1 MIISENN
8 KPSIEEFKSI
18 MRRTDLILNSD
29 AIRKEKYYADRNGT
43 RLEVD
48 VYDAIREA
56 TKNTDFENTIQ
67 LVSGSSF
74 PDIVANKY
82 YGVEVKSTN
91 KNHWQ
96 SIGSSI
102 LESTRDKNIERIFLT
117 FGKLGSPVEFKSRP
131 YEECLAGIS
140 VTHYPRYQINMEL
153 QSGETI
159 FDKMGISYDELR
171 TMENPVTP
179 VAKYYKSKL
188 KVGESLWWVSDD
200 NIEETVAPA
209 TVKLWNALSTEA
221 KNNYTVQGYAL
232 FPEILSVSKNTKYQR
247 YALWLATNCGV
258 INTNIRDQFSA
269 GGKKDIITVSG
280 KFEKMPAAF
289 YRIAQ
294 YKDLIIETIL
304 TTPDNLLKEFWQ
316 VKILAENRLAQW
328 IQLVATEAEENIGY
342 MATYNLL
349 HAIFNF

>member
-8 KPSIEEFKSI
+8 KPHIEEFKSI
-18 MRRTDLILNSD
+18 MKKTDFILNSD
-29 AIRKEKYYADRNGT
+29 AAKKEKYYADRNGT
-43 RLEVD
+43 QLEID
-48 VYDAIREA
+48 VYNAILEA
-56 TKNTDFENTIQ
+56 TSNTVFENTIQ
-67 LVSGSSF
+67 LVSGTSF
-74 PDIVANKY
+74 PDIVANRFF
-82 YGVEVKSTN
+82 GVEVKSTN

-102 LESTRDKNIERIFLT
+102 LESTRDKNVERIFLT
-117 FGKLGSPVEFKSRP
+117 FGKLGKPVEFKSRP

-153 QSGETI
+153 KPGETI

-171 TMENPVTP
+171 SMDNPVTP

-188 KVGESLWWVSDD
+188 KIGESLWWAADD
-200 NIEETVAPA
+200 NIEENVAPA
-209 TVKLWNALSTEA
+209 TVKLWSALSAEA
-221 KNNYTVQGYAL
+221 KNYYTVQGYAL

-247 YALWLATNCGV
+247 YALWLATNCGI

-269 GGKKDIITVSG
+269 GGKRDIITTQG
-280 KFEKMPAAF
+280 IFEKMPAAF

-304 TTPDNLLKEFWQ
+304 TTNEKMLKEFWQ
-316 VKILAENRLAQW
+316 TNSLSENRLSQW
-328 IQLVATEAEENIGY
+328 IQLVACAAEDSIGY
-342 MATYNLL
+342 MTTYKLL
-349 HAIFNF
+349 HAIFNC

>member
-8 KPSIEEFKSI
+8 KPTIEEFKSI
-18 MRRTDLILNSD
+18 MKKTDFVLNSE
-29 AIRKEKYYADRNGT
+29 AIKKENYYANRNGT
-43 RLEVD
+43 QLEAD
-48 VYDAIREA
+48 VYDAMCKA
-56 TKNTDFENTIQ
+56 TQNTVFENTIQ
-67 LVSGSSF
+67 LVSGAAF

-82 YGVEVKSTN
+82 FGVEVKSTN
-91 KNHWQ
+91 KNHWN

-102 LESTRDKNIERIFLT
+102 LESTRDKNVERIFLT
-117 FGKLGSPVEFKSRP
+117 FGKLGKPVEFKSRP
-131 YEECLAGIS
+131 YEECLAGIL
-140 VTHYPRYQINMEL
+140 VTHYPRYQINMQL
-153 QSGETI
+153 QRGETI

-188 KVGESLWWVSDD
+188 KAGESLWWATDD

-209 TVKLWNALSTEA
+209 TVRLWSALSSKA
-221 KNNYTVQGYAL
+221 KNDYTIQGYAL

-247 YALWLATNCGV
+247 YALWLATNCGI

-269 GGKKDIITVSG
+269 GGKKDIITTHG

-294 YKDLIIETIL
+294 YKDLIIETIF
-304 TTPDNLLKEFWQ
+304 TTPDNMLKDFWQ
-316 VKILAENRLAQW
+316 VKNLAENRLTQW
-328 IQLVATEAEENIGY
+328 IQLVAVEADDNIGY
-342 MATYNLL
+342 MTTYKLL
-349 HAIFNF
+349 HAIFNV